1 MRVFFILF
9 LIAWFPLHGVSLAW
23 ANAMDHG
30 ACGTQVSA
38 DATVSAHTCH
48 DHDVASHAPAEADPT
63 VGSSGTDSGAHCSA
77 CHLSFANYLASEIVV
92 LSYDDDLDQ
101 FSSFASTI
109 YSCYVSVPER
119 IPVALA

>member
-1 MRVFFILF
+1 MRLIFTLF
-9 LIAWFPLHGVSLAW
+9 LIVWFPLHGVSLAR
-23 ANAMDHG
+23 ANASDHG
-30 ACGTQVSA
+30 ACGTQVGA
-38 DATVSAHTCH
+38 DATVSAYTCH
-48 DHDVASHAPAEADPT
+48 DHDVASHAPADT
-63 VGSSGTDSGAHCSA
+63 NSTTDSSGTDSGAHCSA